1 MELINELY
9 YDARPNKSQESIQS
23 FVKIHGIVSDM
34 EPADGRA
41 DLTTFLMLSA
51 MSVVCS
57 VSIALPCHK
66 LNNCVI
72 QPSGRTAPGKTTTT
86 SFLRAEGWKDWSVEK
101 TECLDVGDMSFPK
114 FSSSPFHIYITGISV
129 KNIFKFCLV
138 PALWLACSLACT
150 VQKCTECTTSK
161 LRSCS
166 SFFFNWQAKVLR
178 IWCLVV
184 PAVDK
189 KNTNLRDAV
198 NTTERLSITLG
209 FPATVDSYHNTRY
222 CTGWKFQRNQY
233 H

>member
-1 MELINELY
+1 LELINELY

-86 SFLRAEGWKDWSVEK
+86 SFLRAEGRKD
-101 TECLDVGDMSFPK
+101 
-114 FSSSPFHIYITGISV
+114 
-129 KNIFKFCLV
+129 
-138 PALWLACSLACT
+138 
-150 VQKCTECTTSK
+150 
-161 LRSCS
+161 
-166 SFFFNWQAKVLR
+166 
-178 IWCLVV
+178 
-184 PAVDK
+184 
-189 KNTNLRDAV
+189 
-198 NTTERLSITLG
+198 
-209 FPATVDSYHNTRY
+209 
-222 CTGWKFQRNQY
+222 
-233 H
+233 